1 MMRCSAGLCPA
12 ILLLCLAN
20 LGALGAD
27 AQSGA
32 DSPSPQE
39 RQKIA
44 RLIEQLGAD
53 DFAQR
58 EEAAQELVEVGLVAY
73 RQVEESVKNPDPEIR
88 YRAAKIL
95 TELLDADFERRLQV
109 FIAGN
114 DEAERFPVPGWNQ
127 FHKLFGD
134 TKEWREFFVELQKG
148 DREMFQAIE
157 AGPKPAQEL
166 LGRRLDNFQ
175 MEQRFGRQQTMQLA
189 PAVAMLVAGS
199 IEGVQENQNAAHANL
214 LNNICYQQSVR
225 DALTNGPRKN
235 QVRSVLGNWIKSC
248 EERAG
253 YQAIMLAMQY
263 DLAEGL
269 VPAEKILNNEGV
281 RQPYMSQFALLA
293 VAKFGDAS
301 HIPAVE
307 KLLTD
312 KGICNRMQVN
322 KVMKDTQVRD
332 VALLTLAHLTKQDKK
347 AFGFDRLQEAQPY
360 MYNLGTMGIDGDPK
374 REEALKKW
382 DEVRKTLKLPPAR
395 ERPAADKAT
404 APEVPPP

>member
-1 MMRCSAGLCPA
+1 MRYFVHFWAGCCLLFFPSVGACAESPSAA
-12 ILLLCLAN
+12 E
-20 LGALGAD
+20 
-27 AQSGA
+27 
-32 DSPSPQE
+32 SPSPEESQ
-39 RQKIA
+39 RISI
-44 RLIEQLGAD
+44 LIEQLGAD

-58 EEAAQELVEVGLVAY
+58 EAAGEELVEVGLIAY
-73 RQVEESVKNPDPEIR
+73 RQVEESVKSPDPEIR

-95 TELLDADFERRLQV
+95 TELLDADFERRLRV
-109 FIAGN
+109 FVSGN
-114 DEAERFPVPGWNQ
+114 DEGERFPVPGWKQ
-127 FHKLFGD
+127 FEKLFGD

-157 AGPKPAQEL
+157 AGPKATQDL
-166 LGRRLDNFQ
+166 LGRRLDQFQ
-175 MEQRFGRQQTMQLA
+175 MEQRFGRQQTIQLA

-214 LNNICYQQSVR
+214 LNSICYQQSVR
-225 DALTNGPRKN
+225 DALTNGPSKD

-263 DLAEGL
+263 DLKEGL
-269 VPAEKILNNEGV
+269 VPAEKILNNEGT

-293 VAKFGDAS
+293 VAKFGDVS
-301 HIPAVE
+301 YIPAVE
-307 KLLTD
+307 KLLSD

-360 MYNLGTMGIDGDPK
+360 MYNLGTMGIDGDAK
-374 REEALKKW
+374 RDEAFKKW
-382 DEVRKTLKLPPAR
+382 EEVRKTLKLPPAP
-395 ERPAADKAT
+395 ERPPANKETAT
-404 APEVPPP
+404 EVPPP